1 MTPGKE
7 TIVENLKSRRVVPMV
22 LLLFMVGTVSLSRY
36 SHGVRGVD
44 VVGLSGA
51 GFAIGVGFAF
61 LVMSL
66 TGKLKTT

>member
-1 MTPGKE
+1 M
-7 TIVENLKSRRVVPMV
+7 VV
-22 LLLFMVGTVSLSRY
+22 LLFMLGTVSLSRY

>member
-1 MTPGKE
+1 
-7 TIVENLKSRRVVPMV
+7 VERSRRIWPMV
-22 LLLFMVGTVSLSRY
+22 GLLFILGAGSLSRY
-36 SHGVRGVD
+36 SHNVRSID

-66 TGKLKTT
+66 TGRLKST

>member
-1 MTPGKE
+1 
-7 TIVENLKSRRVVPMV
+7 MV
-22 LLLFMVGTVSLSRY
+22 GLLFILGAGSLSRY
-36 SHGVRGVD
+36 SHNVRSID

-66 TGKLKTT
+66 TGRLKST